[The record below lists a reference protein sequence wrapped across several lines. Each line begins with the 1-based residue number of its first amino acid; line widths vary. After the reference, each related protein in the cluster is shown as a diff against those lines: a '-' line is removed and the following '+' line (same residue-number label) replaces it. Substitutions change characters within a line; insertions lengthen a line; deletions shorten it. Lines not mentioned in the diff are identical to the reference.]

1 MKNMR
6 VKGILL
12 AWLMLLGPEA
22 FATFVPITV
31 APNGNAP
38 TFSFIQVD
46 ASGRG
51 NTTETLLSPIAAPYS
66 GQANTAYRNP
76 HDAPYVE
83 MDVLY
88 SLGNGAIEV
97 NLPRLDRGGPSSGV
111 VNGGWL
117 FSTTDVVD
125 TRISGNFDI
134 YASDSTTS
142 NFFRVILDDLTAG
155 TRLLYSEQSAASST
169 EHFDLS
175 NSLTDR
181 NTGAL
186 TSLDNRLAPGHA
198 YRLLYSIGQGTNEA
212 NASNS
217 TARAQVTLTAVP
229 EPGAVALLAAGL
241 ISMIAIWRR
250 RFKRRETSD
259 E

>member
-1 MKNMR
+1 MENMR
-6 VKGILL
+6 TKGILL
-12 AWLMLLGPEA
+12 AWLMLVGSKA
-22 FATFVPITV
+22 FATFIPITV

-38 TFSFIQVD
+38 ASSFIQVS

-76 HDAPYVE
+76 HDAPYAE
-83 MDVLY
+83 LDVSY
-88 SLGNGAIEV
+88 SLGSDTIAV
-97 NLPRLDRGGPSSGV
+97 NLPRLDRGGPSSGI

-134 YASDSTTS
+134 YASESTTS

-169 EHFDLS
+169 QQFDLS
-175 NSLTDR
+175 NSLIDR

-198 YRLLYSIGQGTNEA
+198 YRLLYAIGQGTNEA
-212 NASNS
+212 NAGNS
-217 TARAQVTLTAVP
+217 LASAQVTLTAIP
-229 EPGAVALLAAGL
+229 EPGAVALLIGGL
-241 ISMIAIWRR
+241 LAMIAICRK
-250 RFKRRETSD
+250 RFKRRTTSTA
-259 E
+259 